1 MKFRFSLWLVV
12 LLSIST
18 CFSLWAQEVSTGRS
32 DVIVNP
38 PRSTPSPQTT
48 PSREGTKSTSEAKTG
63 RRYSTSRKTG
73 VIPKK
78 KSTSGGKGARHYKS
92 TYDVP
97 QFSEQADPNHA
108 ILYFYP
114 PDRQVVIGDKPFATM
129 LIMSNPQGLTFNR
142 VFLAI
147 KYDSAVLAPVEY
159 EDRLTTA
166 LLKTV
171 PKMMVYP
178 KEGIL
183 TYSAELTRP
192 ILFINE
198 ELLAIYWK
206 ALLPQSETILYFT
219 HFNGENSGIF
229 TDKTSI
235 LGDPAVDNDGMIPAS
250 INILSQNESAM
261 KEAEE
266 PEDFSMAFV
275 VDKWDMQKEK
285 GDGSIGLALLAPQSP
300 VKVGNTFLVDIHFKN
315 PNGLQIDNVSF
326 DIRFDPKVLQVVDYD
341 EDNWITRDVN
351 IYDGASHELY
361 PFDYH
366 ISNIALNQSGHIIYK
381 MGLSKSD
388 ALYHEGTMA
397 TIKFYAVAPASRTVV
412 YFYRMAKDRIR
423 EGTTLTYAGQD
434 MLGSSA
440 DPMAGLQ
447 NATLSVIPK

>member
-12 LLSIST
+12 LLFISA
-18 CFSLWAQEVSTGRS
+18 CFSLWAEEVSTERQ
-32 DVIVNP
+32 DVVVNP
-38 PRSTPSPQTT
+38 TEKTQVMSTPSPQTT
-48 PSREGTKSTSEAKTG
+48 PSREGTSSASQAKTG

-73 VIPKK
+73 AIPKK
-78 KSTSGGKGARHYKS
+78 KSARGGKGAGYYKS

-114 PDRQVVIGDKPFATM
+114 PDRQVGIGDKPFATM

-178 KEGIL
+178 KEGII

-261 KEAEE
+261 KEQEE
-266 PEDFSMAFV
+266 PENFSMALV
-275 VDKWDMQKEK
+275 VDKWDTQKEK

-300 VKVGNTFLVDIHFKN
+300 VKVGDTFLVDIHFRN
-315 PNGLQIDNVSF
+315 PNGLQIDNVSL

-366 ISNIALNQSGHIIYK
+366 ISNTALNQSGHIIYK

-388 ALYHEGTMA
+388 TLYHEGTLA
-397 TIKFYAVAPASRTVV
+397 TIKFYAVAPASRTV
-412 YFYRMAKDRIR
+412 
-423 EGTTLTYAGQD
+423 
-434 MLGSSA
+434 
-440 DPMAGLQ
+440 
-447 NATLSVIPK
+447 